1 MRTLIVSNGWQH
13 SCSAMRIR
21 KKDFDWAQM
30 THRFHCSRYA
40 PSRDMGAKTD
50 TLSVSRRPRHD
61 GKVGKMSK
69 REEALES
76 ICTDC
81 YILAGKCM

>member
-1 MRTLIVSNGWQH
+1 
-13 SCSAMRIR
+13 
-21 KKDFDWAQM
+21 M

-40 PSRDMGAKTD
+40 PSRDMGAKAD

-61 GKVGKMSK
+61 GKLGEMSK

-76 ICTDC
+76 ILYY
-81 YILAGKCM
+81 YILGGKCM

>member
-1 MRTLIVSNGWQH
+1 
-13 SCSAMRIR
+13 
-21 KKDFDWAQM
+21 M
-30 THRFHCSRYA
+30 THRFHCPCYA

-61 GKVGKMSK
+61 GKASRLSK

-76 ICTDC
+76 ILYY
-81 YILAGKCM
+81 YILAVKCM

>member
-1 MRTLIVSNGWQH
+1 
-13 SCSAMRIR
+13 
-21 KKDFDWAQM
+21 M

-61 GKVGKMSK
+61 GKMSK
-69 REEALES
+69 REDALES
-76 ICTDC
+76 IIFWPGNACEMRLTVV
-81 YILAGKCM
+81 